1 MSQRTRKQMIKI
13 LQILDKEGVLSNV
26 KISEKADV
34 PYGTVRCYTSFMNQ
48 SGLIRHHK
56 DMRGIFELTQE
67 GRDYLRRKEG

>member
-1 MSQRTRKQMIKI
+1 MIKI
-13 LQILDKEGVLSNV
+13 LQILDKEGALSNV